1 MKMNKGTEYDP
12 LPGSKATKP
21 FDLIGFVCRYG
32 LIIVIFGMFIL
43 TMLAPMV
50 LKVKRPNYEVHS
62 MLKIDPVIPS
72 LITKSEDP
80 SITGFYH
87 DFVRTQAA
95 RISEYDVLTET
106 LESLSPEQ
114 REALFPGN
122 LSIEQSVEIL
132 KRMIAIYPVSRTH
145 LVRLTIQG
153 PRKEGLAT
161 VLNALMT
168 TYLNKM
174 QLELEQ
180 KDTRRLSYLSDKK
193 DTLNDE
199 IQQKEKQLKEI
210 ASKILSSTFNESF
223 NAWQPRVEAL
233 QKSLVRFYGDRV
245 QAENDY
251 RFEKRKEAALKQLS
265 LDALV
270 EEGVLANDAIS
281 FTGTW
286 TYQKLQ
292 ELRSS
297 IDGVTEANEDRKRIE
312 ERMLA
317 MRDYEKKL
325 RKETRDTLDSI
336 VYGKQD
342 IEIKQSIIGKE
353 NNYFKAIASEEE
365 IKRTLAEAQVVSGE
379 TSSAILEGAS
389 LETELEHARELLFRV
404 DTRIHE
410 LEAESKAPLRVT
422 IETRAKEP
430 KTPVGSNIKKLLMM
444 CAVLSFGSV
453 GAVFLLIEFFDN
465 RIRGPK
471 SIFQAL
477 GHPPT
482 WPISRA
488 PHGASF
494 NSILTAAS
502 ESEAAKAIRSL
513 ATRIYREHHEK
524 QAQIFLFT
532 AVDSKS
538 GTSEITLN
546 TAQALALQ
554 SSRVLVLDAN
564 IQGWETIDDDG
575 EDDAV
580 NSFDPLQ
587 AVQRDSR
594 RGIDYLVSFMP
605 RKSTRYASSALN
617 KFLEE
622 AKEHYDFIC
631 IDTAPITKSDL
642 TEYLAARSDAALLII
657 QGDSTTYKD
666 LRRAAEILVGLE
678 IPALAPVLNWGGH
691 KIEKWYEKY
700 LDAIPETLRNFKI
713 RMTSKAEMAGQY

>member
-1 MKMNKGTEYDP
+1 MNKGIEYDP
-12 LPGSKATKP
+12 LPGSKAAKP
-21 FDLIGFVCRYG
+21 FDVIGFVRRYG
-32 LIIVIFGMFIL
+32 LIIIIFGMCIL
-43 TMLAPMV
+43 TMLAPLV
-50 LKVKRPNYEVHS
+50 LKVKRPNFEVHS

-95 RISEYDVLTET
+95 RISEYDVLNET
-106 LESLSPEQ
+106 LRTLTPEQ
-114 REALFPGN
+114 REMLFPADMP
-122 LSIEQSVEIL
+122 IDQSVAIL
-132 KRMIAIYPVSRTH
+132 QRMLTIYPVARTH
-145 LVRLTIQG
+145 LVRLSIQG
-153 PRKEGLAT
+153 PRKEGLAM

-168 TYLNKM
+168 TYLDKM

-180 KDTRRLSYLSDKK
+180 KDTRRLRYLTEKK
-193 DTLNDE
+193 EKINSE
-199 IQQKEKQLKEI
+199 IQQKEEQLQDI
-210 ASKILSSTFNESF
+210 ALTISSSTFNENF

-233 QKSLVRFYGDRV
+233 QKSYVRLYGERV
-245 QAENDY
+245 QAENEY
-251 RFEKRKEAALKQLS
+251 RFEKRKEGALKQLS

-270 EEGVLANDAIS
+270 EEGVLANDAIN

-292 ELRSS
+292 ELRGS
-297 IDGVTEANEDRKRIE
+297 IDGVTAEHEDRKRIE
-312 ERMLA
+312 ERMSA

-353 NNYFKAIASEEE
+353 NDYFKAMASEEE
-365 IKRTLAEAQVVSGE
+365 IKGALAEAQIVSGE
-379 TSSAILEGAS
+379 TSTAILEGAS
-389 LETELEHARELLFRV
+389 LETELEHARELLFRI

-422 IETRAKEP
+422 IETLAKEP
-430 KTPVGSNIKKLLMM
+430 KSPVGSNIKKLLMM
-444 CAVLSFGSV
+444 CAILSFGSV
-453 GAVFLLIEFFDN
+453 GTIFLLIEFFDN

-471 SIFQAL
+471 SILQAL

-482 WPISRA
+482 WPIAKA
-488 PHGASF
+488 PYGVAF
-494 NSILTAAS
+494 DSILTAAS
-502 ESEAAKAIRSL
+502 ESDTAKAIRSL
-513 ATRIYREHHEK
+513 ATRMYREHHEK
-524 QAQIFLFT
+524 QAQIFSFT
-532 AVDSKS
+532 AVDGQS

-554 SSRVLVLDAN
+554 SSRVLVLDAT
-564 IQGWETIDDDG
+564 IQDWEMIDDDG
-575 EDDAV
+575 DDV
-580 NSFDPLQ
+580 EGHLNPLQ
-587 AVQRDSR
+587 AVQRDTR

-605 RKSTRYASSALN
+605 RKSTKYASSTLN

-622 AKEHYDFIC
+622 AKAHYDFIC
-631 IDTAPITKSDL
+631 IDTAPILKSDL

-657 QGDSTTYKD
+657 KGDSTTYKD

-678 IPALAPVLNWGGH
+678 IPALAPVLNWGAP
-691 KIEKWYEKY
+691 KIETWYEKY
-700 LDAIPETLRNFKI
+700 IDAVPEKLHTFKSGIPPKTQV
-713 RMTSKAEMAGQY
+713 AGQH

>member
-1 MKMNKGTEYDP
+1 MNKGIEYDP
-12 LPGSKATKP
+12 LPGSKVTKP
-21 FDLIGFVCRYG
+21 FDVIGFVRRFG
-32 LIIVIFGMFIL
+32 LLTIIFGMFIL
-43 TMLAPMV
+43 TMLAPLV
-50 LKVKRPNYEVHS
+50 LKVKRPNFEVHS

-95 RISEYDVLTET
+95 RISEHEVLAET
-106 LESLSPEQ
+106 LENLTPEQ

-122 LSIEQSVEIL
+122 QSIEQSADIL
-132 KRMIAIYPVSRTH
+132 KRMITVYPVSRTH
-145 LVRLTIQG
+145 LVKLSIQG

-161 VLNALMT
+161 VLNTLMT

-180 KDTRRLSYLSDKK
+180 KDTRRLSYLIEKK
-193 DTLNDE
+193 DKLNDE
-199 IQQKEKQLKEI
+199 IQQKERQLKEI

-233 QKSLVRFYGDRV
+233 QKSYVRFYGDRV
-245 QAENDY
+245 QAENEF
-251 RFEKRKEAALKQLS
+251 RFEKRREGALKQLS

-297 IDGVTEANEDRKRIE
+297 IDGVTAENEDRKRIE
-312 ERMLA
+312 ERMTA

-325 RKETRDTLDSI
+325 RKETKDTLDSI

-353 NNYFKAIASEEE
+353 NDYYKAIASEEE
-365 IKRTLAEAQVVSGE
+365 IKRALAEAQAVSGE
-379 TSSAILEGAS
+379 TSTAILEGAS
-389 LETELEHARELLFRV
+389 LETELEHARQLLFRV

-422 IETRAKEP
+422 IETQAKEP
-430 KTPVGSNIKKLLMM
+430 KAPVGSNIKKLLMM
-444 CAVLSFGSV
+444 CAVFSFGSV

-471 SIFQAL
+471 SILQAL

-482 WPISRA
+482 WPISET
-488 PHGASF
+488 PDGVGF
-494 NSILTAAS
+494 DSILTAAS
-502 ESEAAKAIRSL
+502 ESDTAKAIRSL
-513 ATRIYREHHEK
+513 ATRMYREHREK
-524 QAQIFLFT
+524 EAQIFLFT
-532 AVDSKS
+532 AVDGGS
-538 GTSEITLN
+538 GTTEITQN

-564 IQGWETIDDDG
+564 IQDWETADDAE
-575 EDDAV
+575 EDDEE
-580 NSFDPLQ
+580 NPFNPLQ

-605 RKSTRYASSALN
+605 RKSTRYASTTLN
-617 KFLEE
+617 RFLAE

-631 IDTAPITKSDL
+631 IDAAPILKSDL

-678 IPALAPVLNWGGH
+678 IPALAPVLNWGGP

-700 LDAIPETLRNFKI
+700 LDAIPEKLRNSKF
-713 RMTSKAEMAGQY
+713 RMTSKTEMAGPA